1 MHIGLRR
8 LAWVRV
14 RAAFGDGLVVVC
26 SARRSARVV
35 RGLLRAFL
43 YLSIYPS
50 SWALG
55 AQVRALLR
63 LGVPTFCCVARQ
75 RCAGRAARAL
85 GRNSCAG
92 RGPIP
97 WVAARITWAAART
110 FVARAAVR
118 SRHSL
123 RHSRHRSPGSLL
135 RGPRPGLRSAWKA
148 QSRSLRTTRPP
159 SGSSSTAGAAASA

>member
-1 MHIGLRR
+1 MGSCVLRETIR
-8 LAWVRV
+8 QGRPRFAPRV
-14 RAAFGDGLVVVC
+14 SL
-26 SARRSARVV
+26 SI
-35 RGLLRAFL
+35 
-43 YLSIYPS
+43 YLSIIR
-50 SWALG
+50 ALG

-63 LGVPTFCCVARQ
+63 TRVPTFCCVARQ